1 MRIFKIVF
9 DFYINSSIHVA
20 LAVYALT
27 WITLN
32 SFEISYD
39 ENILYF
45 NFYATITGY
54 NFVKYFGLA
63 KFHHRSLANWL
74 KIIQV
79 FSFICFLILCVYAF
93 NLKTRTLFWIA
104 GFGLVTFF
112 YAIPLLPK
120 TIFLDEQHNLRS
132 VSGLKIYIIALVWS
146 GVTVLLP
153 LLNNN
158 FDLNTD
164 VFITSGQRFLLV
176 IALIL
181 PFEIRDMNF
190 DSIKLS
196 TIPQRI
202 GIKTTKRIG
211 VFLLVVFYVLEYL
224 KDEVDIKHS
233 IILLVITLLTI
244 LLILFSRKNQQKYY
258 SAFWVEA
265 VPVFWMLLLILFG

>member
-1 MRIFKIVF
+1 M
-9 DFYINSSIHVA
+9 
-20 LAVYALT
+20 
-27 WITLN
+27 
-32 SFEISYD
+32 
-39 ENILYF
+39 
-45 NFYATITGY
+45 
-54 NFVKYFGLA
+54 
-63 KFHHRSLANWL
+63 
-74 KIIQV
+74 
-79 FSFICFLILCVYAF
+79 
-93 NLKTRTLFWIA
+93 FWIA

>member
-1 MRIFKIVF
+1 
-9 DFYINSSIHVA
+9 VA

-27 WITLN
+27 WVTLD
-32 SFEISYD
+32 SFGISYD
-39 ENILYF
+39 ENVLFF

-79 FSFICFLILCVYAF
+79 FSFICFLILCFYAF
-93 NLKTRTLFWIA
+93 NLKTRTLFWVA

-120 TIFLDEQHNLRS
+120 TIFLDEHHNLRS

-158 FDLNTD
+158 YELNTD
-164 VFITSGQRFLLV
+164 VFISSVQRFVLV

-211 VFLLVVFYVLEYL
+211 VILLVVFYVLEYL
-224 KDEVDIKHS
+224 KDEVVIKHLQ
-233 IILLVITLLTI
+233 ILLVITLLTI

-258 SAFWVEA
+258 SSFWVEA
-265 VPVFWMLLLILFG
+265 VPIFWMLLLILFG